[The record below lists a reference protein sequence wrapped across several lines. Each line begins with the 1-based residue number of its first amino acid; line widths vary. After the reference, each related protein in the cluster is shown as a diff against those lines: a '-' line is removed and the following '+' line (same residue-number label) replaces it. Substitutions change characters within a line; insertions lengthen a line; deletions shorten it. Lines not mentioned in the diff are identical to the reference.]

1 MSQYAD
7 SKWKRDVDE
16 YKELFKIEERL
27 NNYKRIIGTNKDM
40 AGNNISR
47 NTWLL
52 SIKGYLTE
60 TEVYYKWIRGYL
72 KKQEKNPKFKG
83 ELTGK
88 RLLIELLI
96 ERSQILIN
104 EGFTKIQSG
113 TWLSNNFSKAFS
125 LVGMAEG
132 EIKELIIAFGMGV
145 QMTQYLT
152 RSEKDQ
158 SNIQG
163 AIDNYG

>member
-1 MSQYAD
+1 MLMMFVTLVNFY
-7 SKWKRDVDE
+7 
-16 YKELFKIEERL
+16 I
-27 NNYKRIIGTNKDM
+27 
-40 AGNNISR
+40 
-47 NTWLL
+47 
-52 SIKGYLTE
+52 
-60 TEVYYKWIRGYL
+60 
-72 KKQEKNPKFKG
+72 
-83 ELTGK
+83 
-88 RLLIELLI
+88 
-96 ERSQILIN
+96 
-104 EGFTKIQSG
+104 FTKQI
-113 TWLSNNFSKAFS
+113 TFNNFSKAFS